1 MVREAL
7 AIGRFVL
14 AHPIGRRRP
23 LRCLFDVARWQLT
36 AGSEPRVVPFAGDAR
51 LLARRGETG
60 VSGNIYV
67 GLHEFAD
74 MAFVVHALRPGDL
87 FGDIG
92 ANAGSYTVLAARLA
106 QASVVAVE
114 PVAETAERLQANVEL
129 NGIADRVE
137 LHRVAVSDRAGT
149 VRFTIDA
156 DTVNRIAGQ
165 NDAQRPTREVPCTT
179 LDALFGERVP
189 AVLKIDVE
197 GHEGPVLEG
206 ARRLLR
212 ASGLLA
218 LVVEEGSGFGL
229 TPDSGPVHRILQE
242 HGFAPATYDPWRR
255 RFDPAEQPSGGHRG
269 NVLWL
274 RDRVELERRVR
285 EAPPILVKGLQV

>member
-1 MVREAL
+1 MPREAL

-14 AHPIGRRRP
+14 GHPIGRRRP

-36 AGSEPRVVPFAGDAR
+36 AGAEPRVVPFAGDAR

-60 VSGNIYV
+60 VTGNVYL

-106 QASVVAVE
+106 QASVIAVE
-114 PVAETAERLQANVEL
+114 PVPQTAERLRANIAL

-137 LHRVAVSDRAGT
+137 LHRVAVSDRTGT

-165 NDAQRPTREVPCTT
+165 TDAQRAMCDVPCTT
-179 LDALFGERVP
+179 LHALFGERAP
-189 AVLKIDVE
+189 TLLEIDVE
-197 GHEGPVLEG
+197 GHEGRVIEG
-206 ARRLLR
+206 ARRLLKD
-212 ASGLLA
+212 AGLLA

-229 TPDSGPVHRILQE
+229 TPDSRPVRRMLQE
-242 HGFAPATYDPWRR
+242 HGFAPAIYDPWAR
-255 RFDPAEQPSGGHRG
+255 RFGAAEGPRG
-269 NVLWL
+269 ERRENVLWL

-285 EAPPILVKGLQV
+285 EAPPILVKGLRV